1 MANLKRECNRTQIS
15 LRCVLILTQTN
26 ALISINHSHEG
37 CHCLPGFEGDNC
49 ELLQDQPTST
59 LAVAEM
65 RAAGLSDEKNPGK
78 KLGITIPILAIALL
92 AGAVMMLRRK
102 KRHNALRERSVENSA
117 ERLREFSQ
125 RRTRAGGDESDGVE
139 MFEEEDKGS
148 VLDRIEADAKF
159 V

>member
-1 MANLKRECNRTQIS
+1 ML
-15 LRCVLILTQTN
+15 LLTQTN

-59 LAVAEM
+59 LVVAEM
-65 RAAGLSDEKNPGK
+65 RAAGLSDENNTGK

-117 ERLREFSQ
+117 ERIREFSQ